1 MHEGENKTLRI
12 KRTKAM
18 TKRGGEGEA
27 NDNDGV
33 VIVLWAVF
41 MNHGRTVHGGGALEI
56 CKMMVDAGLQAS
68 K

>member
-1 MHEGENKTLRI
+1 MHEGEIKTLRI
-12 KRTKAM
+12 KRTKVM

-41 MNHGRTVHGGGALEI
+41 MNHGRTVHGEGSTRNMQDDGGCRI
-56 CKMMVDAGLQAS
+56 AGV
-68 K
+68 